1 MKFER
6 RQVLLAKIE
15 SSYGVDAAPVGAEN
29 AILAR
34 NVAVRPM
41 EGQDVSR
48 ELVTPWFGAQ
58 PTIPAELH
66 ATLSFEVE
74 LAPSGTAGTPPLWGP
89 LLRGCGCAQVV
100 SGSSV
105 TYTPISTGF
114 ESLTFHFFQDGTR
127 YRLLGARGTA
137 SLRVS
142 AQQIPVIAFQFT
154 GLYEPV
160 TDQANPTP
168 TLSAWPAPQ
177 LATAVNTPLFTLAG
191 TALVLREFEMDLGV
205 APELRDLIGA
215 NARRIMITERSET
228 IRATVEAVALATF
241 NPFERAATGTPF
253 AAALTHGAGAGR
265 IAALT
270 LPRLQM
276 QRPDGVAAQQGVVEW
291 PLRMVPLPDDGND
304 QWTLTL
310 T

>member
-15 SSYGVDAAPVGAEN
+15 TTFGTDAAPTGAAN

-34 NVAVRPM
+34 NVAIRPM

-48 ELVTPWFGAQ
+48 DLVTPWFGAQ
-58 PTIPAELH
+58 PTIPTELH

-74 LAPSGTAGTPPLWGP
+74 LAPSGTAGTPPAWGP
-89 LLRGCGCAQVV
+89 LLRGCGCAQ
-100 SGSSV
+100 STTGSSV
-105 TYTPISTGF
+105 TFNPISTGF

-127 YRLLGARGTA
+127 YRMLGARGTA
-137 SLRVS
+137 SLRVA
-142 AQQIPVIAFQFT
+142 AQAIPVIAFQFT

-168 TLSAWPAPQ
+168 TLSGWPQPQ
-177 LATAVNTPLFTLAG
+177 LATAANTPVFTLAG
-191 TALVLREFEMDLGV
+191 TALVLREFEMSLGV

-215 NARRIMITERSET
+215 DARRIMITDRSET

-241 NPFERAATGTPF
+241 DPFERGATGTPF
-253 AAALTHGAGAGR
+253 ALALTHGTGAGR
-265 IAALT
+265 VASLAA
-270 LPRLQM
+270 PRVQM
-276 QRPDGVAAQQGVVEW
+276 QRPDGLAAQQGVVEW
-291 PLRMVPLPDDGND
+291 PLRMVPLPEAGDD